1 MRFVL
6 RFLDIVLASIA
17 LLLIS
22 PFLIV
27 VMLLLKFTGEG
38 EVFFLQERV
47 GYGGKPFKLFKF
59 VTMRKKSET
68 TGTGTVTMKNDP
80 RVLPVGKFLRKTK
93 LNELPQLMNI
103 VIGDMSVVGP
113 RPQTKRCFDAFPERS
128 QKEIIKARPGL
139 SGLGSIIFRDE
150 EEIMGRAAD
159 PVACYDTVIMPYKG
173 LVEEWF
179 VKNQGLYTY
188 LWTIILTAWVILF
201 PKSQLIYKVF
211 RTLPAPPPELV
222 QAQHG
227 EPIAAKA

>member
-1 MRFVL
+1 ML
-6 RFLDIVLASIA
+6 RLLDIVLAGIA

-27 VMLLLKFTGEG
+27 VMLLLRFTGEG

-47 GYGGKPFKLFKF
+47 GFGGKPFKLFKL

-128 QKEIIKARPGL
+128 QREIVKVPPGL
-139 SGLGSIIFRDE
+139 TGLGSIIFRDE

-159 PVACYDTVIMPYKG
+159 PVACYDRVIMPYKG

-179 VKNQGLYTY
+179 VQHQGLYTY
-188 LWTIILTAWVILF
+188 AWVIILTAWVIVF
-201 PKSQLIYKVF
+201 PKSQLIYRVF
-211 RTLPAPPPELV
+211 RTLPEPPPEL
-222 QAQHG
+222 AFKHDAAL
-227 EPIAAKA
+227 AAKA